1 MGDQVTQATFDQ
13 CVIGAGIIG
22 LAIAL
27 KLTQAG
33 QSVLI
38 LDKVGMGEGASR
50 GNAGAFAFADVE
62 PMASPAMLLKS
73 PRWLL
78 DPMGPLSVPLSYAP
92 KMAPWMAQFARACL
106 PTAHAASTM
115 AQAALMD
122 LAKRETE
129 PMFEDAGLS
138 NHLRREGALYLYA
151 GQRAFEASTD
161 VWRVRAKH
169 GVAFE
174 PVSGARLAELQPG
187 LGPRYTHAMFVPDWM
202 MVSDPFE
209 ITKALGD
216 QTVTKGVQFRQAK
229 VAHLQAGEETTT
241 ITLDDGETIAAG
253 QTVIASG
260 AWSGELVAQLGDT
273 IPLEAERGYNTT
285 LPADAFD
292 LKRQLVVPADG
303 YVITPLSSGIRV
315 GGAAEFAG
323 MQRPPDFRRSA
334 MMLKKS
340 EAVMQGLKTTGG
352 KQWMGFRPS
361 LPDTLP
367 VIGRSPVNQR
377 VIYAF
382 GHGHLGLTQCAATA
396 TLVRD
401 LVLSKPP
408 SIDMHPYRAERFC

>member
-1 MGDQVTQATFDQ
+1 VGEQVIFDQ

-22 LAIAL
+22 LAVAF
-27 KLTQAG
+27 KLTRAG

-38 LDKVGMGEGASR
+38 LDKGGMGEGASS

-78 DPMGPLSVPLSYAP
+78 DPMGPLAVPLSYAP
-92 KMAPWMAQFARACL
+92 RMAPWMAQFARACL
-106 PTAHAASTM
+106 PDAHAASTR
-115 AQAALMD
+115 AQAALMQ
-122 LAKRETE
+122 LAKAETE
-129 PMFEDAGLS
+129 PMFDDAGLS
-138 NHLRREGALYLYA
+138 HHLRREGALYLYA
-151 GQRAFEASTD
+151 GQRAFEAAAD
-161 VWRVRAKH
+161 VWRVRAEH

-174 PVSGARLAELQPG
+174 PVTGARLAELQPG
-187 LGPRYTHAMFVPDWM
+187 LGPRYTHGMFVPDWM

-209 ITKALGD
+209 ITKALGE
-216 QTVTKGVQFRQAK
+216 QTVTEGATFRKAK
-229 VAHLQAGEETTT
+229 VAHLQPGAEATT
-241 ITLDDGETIAAG
+241 ITLQDGEAVTARQTIVAG
-253 QTVIASG
+253 G
-260 AWSGELVAQLGDT
+260 AWSGELAAQLGDT

-292 LKRQLVVPADG
+292 LKRQLVLPADG
-303 YVITPLSSGIRV
+303 YVITPLATGIRV

-323 MQRPPDFRRSA
+323 LKRPPDYRRSA

-340 EAVMQGLKTTGG
+340 ESVMQGLKTSGG

-367 VIGRSPVNQR
+367 VIGRSPANQR

-401 LVLSKPP
+401 LALGQAP

>member
-1 MGDQVTQATFDQ
+1 MGDKVTYDQ

-22 LAIAL
+22 LAIAY

-33 QSVLI
+33 QRVLI
-38 LDKVGMGEGASR
+38 LDQGGMGEGASS

-92 KMAPWMAQFARACL
+92 KMVPWMAQFARACL
-106 PTAHAASTM
+106 PTAHAASTK

-129 PMFEDAGLS
+129 PMFASAGLA

-151 GQRAFEASTD
+151 GQRAFDAAAP
-161 VWRVRAKH
+161 VWRVRAEN

-174 PVSGARLAELQPG
+174 PVTGARLAQLQPG
-187 LGPRYTHAMFVPDWM
+187 LGSRYTHAMFVPDWM

-209 ITKALGD
+209 ITKALGE
-216 QTVTKGVQFRQAK
+216 QTVTEGAEFRQAK
-229 VAHLQAGEETTT
+229 LVRLRPGDEATT
-241 ITLDDGETIAAG
+241 IALEDGETVTAR
-253 QTVIASG
+253 QTVVAGG
-260 AWSGELVAQLGDT
+260 AWSGELAAQLGDK

-303 YVITPLSSGIRV
+303 YVITPLASGIRV

-323 MQRPPDFRRSA
+323 MQRPPDYRRSA

-340 EAVMQGLKTTGG
+340 EAVMQGLKTDGG

-367 VIGRSPVNQR
+367 VIGRSSANPR
-377 VIYAF
+377 VMYAF

-401 LVLSKPP
+401 LALGTAP

>member
-1 MGDQVTQATFDQ
+1 MGEQVIFDQ

-22 LAIAL
+22 LAVAF
-27 KLTQAG
+27 KLTRAG

-38 LDKVGMGEGASR
+38 LDKGGMGEGASS

-78 DPMGPLSVPLSYAP
+78 DPMGPLAVPLSYAP
-92 KMAPWMAQFARACL
+92 RMAPWMAQFARACM
-106 PTAHAASTM
+106 PDAHAASTR
-115 AQAALMD
+115 AQAALMQ
-122 LAKRETE
+122 LAKAETE
-129 PMFEDAGLS
+129 PMFDDAGLS
-138 NHLRREGALYLYA
+138 HHLCREGALYLYA
-151 GQRAFEASTD
+151 GQRAFEAAAD
-161 VWRVRAKH
+161 VWRVRAEH

-174 PVSGARLAELQPG
+174 PVSGVRLAELQPG
-187 LGPRYTHAMFVPDWM
+187 LGSRYTHAMFVPDWM
-202 MVSDPFE
+202 MVSDPFK
-209 ITKALGD
+209 ITKALGE
-216 QTVTKGVQFRQAK
+216 QTVTEGATFRKAK
-229 VAHLQAGEETTT
+229 VAHLQPGAEATT
-241 ITLDDGETIAAG
+241 ITLQDGETVTARQTIVAG
-253 QTVIASG
+253 G
-260 AWSGELVAQLGDT
+260 AWSGELAAQLGDR

-292 LKRQLVVPADG
+292 LKRQLVLPADG
-303 YVITPLSSGIRV
+303 YVITPLATGIRV

-323 MQRPPDFRRSA
+323 LKRPPDFRRSA

-340 EAVMQGLKTTGG
+340 ESVMQGLNTSGG

-367 VIGRSPVNQR
+367 VVSRSKTSSQ

-401 LVLSKPP
+401 LALGAP
-408 SIDMHPYRAERFC
+408 SAIDMHPYRAERFC

>member
-1 MGDQVTQATFDQ
+1 MGEQVTQVTYDQ

-22 LAIAL
+22 LAIAF

-38 LDKVGMGEGASR
+38 LDKGDMGEGASR

-106 PTAHAASTM
+106 PTAHAASTK
-115 AQAALMD
+115 AQAALME

-138 NHLRREGALYLYA
+138 NHLRHEGALYLYA
-151 GQRAFEASTD
+151 GQRAFDAAAD

-174 PVSGARLAELQPG
+174 PVTGARLAELQPG
-187 LGPRYTHAMFVPDWM
+187 LGARYTHAMFVPDWM

-209 ITKALGD
+209 ITKALGN
-216 QTVTKGVQFRQAK
+216 QTVTEGAAFRQAK
-229 VAHLQAGEETTT
+229 VVRLQPGEETTT
-241 ITLDDGETIAAG
+241 IMMDDGETVTAR
-253 QTVIASG
+253 QTVVAGG
-260 AWSGELVAQLGDT
+260 AWSGKLADQLGDT

-303 YVITPLSSGIRV
+303 YVITPLASGIRV

-323 MQRPPDFRRSA
+323 MQRPPDYRRSA

-340 EAVMQGLKTTGG
+340 ESVMQGLNTSGG

-367 VIGRSPVNQR
+367 VIGRSSTSSR
-377 VIYAF
+377 VMYAF

-401 LVLSKPP
+401 LALGQAP

>member
-1 MGDQVTQATFDQ
+1 MGDQVIFDQ

-22 LAIAL
+22 LAVAF
-27 KLTQAG
+27 KLTRAG

-38 LDKVGMGEGASR
+38 LDKGGMGEGASS

-78 DPMGPLSVPLSYAP
+78 DPMGPLAVPLSYAP
-92 KMAPWMAQFARACL
+92 KMAPWMVQFARACM
-106 PTAHAASTM
+106 PDAHAASTR
-115 AQAALMD
+115 AQAALMQ
-122 LAKRETE
+122 LAKAETE
-129 PMFEDAGLS
+129 PMFDDAGLS
-138 NHLRREGALYLYA
+138 HHLRREGALYLYA
-151 GQRAFEASTD
+151 GQRAFEAAAD
-161 VWRVRAKH
+161 VWRVRAEH

-174 PVSGARLAELQPG
+174 PVTGARLAELQPG

-209 ITKALGD
+209 ITKALGE
-216 QTVTKGVQFRQAK
+216 QTVTEGATFRKAK
-229 VAHLQAGEETTT
+229 VAHLQPGAEATT
-241 ITLDDGETIAAG
+241 ITLEDGETVTARQTIVAG
-253 QTVIASG
+253 G
-260 AWSGELVAQLGDT
+260 AWSGELAAQLGDT

-292 LKRQLVVPADG
+292 LKRQLVLPADG
-303 YVITPLSSGIRV
+303 YVITPLATGIRV

-323 MQRPPDFRRSA
+323 LKRPPDFRRSA

-340 EAVMQGLKTTGG
+340 ESVMQGLNTSGG

-367 VIGRSPVNQR
+367 VVGRSKTSPL

-401 LVLSKPP
+401 LALGAP
-408 SIDMHPYRAERFC
+408 SAIDMHPYRAERFC

>member
-1 MGDQVTQATFDQ
+1 MGDQVTYDQ

-22 LAIAL
+22 LAIAYR
-27 KLTQAG
+27 LTQAG

-38 LDKVGMGEGASR
+38 LDAKGMGEGASS

-106 PTAHAASTM
+106 PSAHAASTA
-115 AQAALMD
+115 AQSALMD

-129 PMFEDAGLS
+129 PMFEGAGLS
-138 NHLRREGALYLYA
+138 SYLRREGALYLYA
-151 GQRAFEASTD
+151 GQRAFDAAAD

-169 GVAFE
+169 GVDFE
-174 PVSGARLAELQPG
+174 PVTGERLSELQPG
-187 LGPRYTHAMFVPDWM
+187 LGASYTHAMLVPDWM
-202 MVSDPFE
+202 MVSDPYD
-209 ITKALGD
+209 ITKALGE
-216 QTVTKGVQFRQAK
+216 QTVLQGAEYRQAK
-229 VAHLQAGEETTT
+229 VVRLQPGEEATT
-241 ITLDDGETIAAG
+241 ITLDDGASLKARQAILAG
-253 QTVIASG
+253 G
-260 AWSGELVAQLGDT
+260 AWSGKLAAQLGDT

-285 LPADAFD
+285 LPVDAFD

-303 YVITPLSSGIRV
+303 YVITPLATGIRV

-340 EAVMQGLKTTGG
+340 ESVMHGLKTTGG

-367 VIGRSPVNQR
+367 VIGRSTASPH
-377 VIYAF
+377 ILYAF

-396 TLVRD
+396 RIIADLALGSAPTLD
-401 LVLSKPP
+401 L
-408 SIDMHPYRAERFC
+408 HPYRAERFC

>member
-1 MGDQVTQATFDQ
+1 MTQVTYDQ

-22 LAIAL
+22 LAIAF

-38 LDKVGMGEGASR
+38 LDKGGMGEGASR
-50 GNAGAFAFADVE
+50 GNAGAFAFADVD

-106 PTAHAASTM
+106 PTAHAASTE
-115 AQAALMD
+115 AQAALME

-129 PMFEDAGLS
+129 PMFKDAGLS
-138 NHLRREGALYLYA
+138 THLRHEGALYLYA
-151 GQRAFEASTD
+151 GQPAFDAAAD

-169 GVAFE
+169 GVAFK
-174 PVSGARLAELQPG
+174 PVTGARLTELQPG

-216 QTVTKGVQFRQAK
+216 QTVTEGAEFRQAK
-229 VAHLQAGEETTT
+229 VVRLQPGEDTTT
-241 ITLDDGETIAAG
+241 ITLEGGETVTAR
-253 QTVIASG
+253 QTLVASG
-260 AWSGELVAQLGDT
+260 AWSGKLAAQLGDT

-285 LPADAFD
+285 LPIDAFN

-303 YVITPLSSGIRV
+303 YVITPLASGIRV

-323 MQRPPDFRRSA
+323 IQRPPDFRRSA

-340 EAVMQGLKTTGG
+340 ESVMQGLNTSGG

-367 VIGRSPVNQR
+367 VIGRSSTSSR
-377 VIYAF
+377 VMYAF

-401 LVLSKPP
+401 LALGQAP